1 MFVIGGFYVSFRAFE
16 LLYRSWG
23 MFVNGLFVVER
34 KWKYY
39 SIKLYFYVKKFLIII
54 SFNDIDLVF
63 IFIIFIF
70 SELLILEKLIFFLK
84 N

>member
-1 MFVIGGFYVSFRAFE
+1 M
-16 LLYRSWG
+16 LK
-23 MFVNGLFVVER
+23 N
-34 KWKYY
+34 
-39 SIKLYFYVKKFLIII
+39 FLIII

>member
-1 MFVIGGFYVSFRAFE
+1 MEILEYKIIFLCE
-16 LLYRSWG
+16 
-23 MFVNGLFVVER
+23 
-34 KWKYY
+34 
-39 SIKLYFYVKKFLIII
+39 KKNLIII

>member
-1 MFVIGGFYVSFRAFE
+1 MEILEYKIIFLCE
-16 LLYRSWG
+16 
-23 MFVNGLFVVER
+23 
-34 KWKYY
+34 
-39 SIKLYFYVKKFLIII
+39 KKFLIII

>member
-1 MFVIGGFYVSFRAFE
+1 MEILEYKIIFLCE
-16 LLYRSWG
+16 
-23 MFVNGLFVVER
+23 
-34 KWKYY
+34 
-39 SIKLYFYVKKFLIII
+39 KKILIII